1 MAQRYHDWSSK
12 HFHKL
17 MATRKKMHPAGTK
30 RTMRIS
36 GGVLI
41 ASWLLIAYTVEK
53 LSVDGSSFQMGQ
65 LGALGLAGI
74 ALIITSFFIKE
85 KKKKEHRNT

>member
-1 MAQRYHDWSSK
+1 
-12 HFHKL
+12 

-41 ASWLLIAYTVEK
+41 ASWLLIAYTVES

-65 LGALGLAGI
+65 LGALGLAGM
-74 ALIITSFFIKE
+74 ALIATSFFIKE
-85 KKKKEHRNT
+85 KKNKEYHDT